1 VREEG
6 MMVMT
11 PLGDALDEPKDDE
24 QDPWGVGELV
34 LSDKGNLHSNPEAT
48 LYRPVAVRLAR
59 PHPPEGPAHY
69 LPCSATYLPIPL
81 DTEQHRLLVELA
93 FTHGL
98 NLGMNAWKMLFIES
112 MMKAIRNPFYSPALH
127 MAIVATGLRYTRD
140 PAVYTRYLAEDQ
152 GFKDRGM
159 LFLDAAR
166 REVEK
171 ESANPM
177 LSTILA
183 WLLICATYVHMSLEW
198 VATLHR

>member
-1 VREEG
+1 
-6 MMVMT
+6 
-11 PLGDALDEPKDDE
+11 
-24 QDPWGVGELV
+24 
-34 LSDKGNLHSNPEAT
+34 
-48 LYRPVAVRLAR
+48 
-59 PHPPEGPAHY
+59 
-69 LPCSATYLPIPL
+69 
-81 DTEQHRLLVELA
+81 
-93 FTHGL
+93 
-98 NLGMNAWKMLFIES
+98 
-112 MMKAIRNPFYSPALH
+112 
-127 MAIVATGLRYTRD
+127 
-140 PAVYTRYLAEDQ
+140 VYTRYLAEDQ